1 MTVYVYGSMN
11 SLPPPGELEYLINS
25 TVLSLA
31 ATARTDSDRNVVGTA
46 LETMESLFKSLKVS
60 CGVKSCTHMACHH
73 SSDLTGYRVQDDPAD
88 L

>member
-1 MTVYVYGSMN
+1 MYHSIHVWWYEF
-11 SLPPPGELEYLINS
+11 LLPGELEYLVNG

-46 LETMESLFKSLKVS
+46 LETLESLFNSLKVS
-60 CGVKSCTHMACHH
+60 CRAVFGGTLHMC
-73 SSDLTGYRVQDDPAD
+73 SSTDLIGFGVQDDPAD